1 MSARNTGD
9 QPAFI
14 KATVL
19 ASAVMIALQVA
30 AKATR
35 DALFITSF
43 GVSLLPRM
51 VVTTAVLSIFL
62 TLWLARRLA
71 QQGPA
76 ILVPRLFAGSAILLA
91 VEWLLTFVSLRPA
104 AFLVYLHITAFGA
117 LLISA
122 FWALVNESFDPRS
135 ARRAVGLITAGGSV
149 GGLLGGLLTERM
161 GTAFSASSMLPLLAL
176 LQVSLAIL
184 VLPLARTSANR
195 PQSPETGDTTSSGI
209 EALRHSSYLRLLL
222 YLVALAAAAEGV
234 LDYVFKLQA
243 SRVTDGPG
251 LLRLFAVFYTATSLL
266 TVLLQVSVLRTIF
279 NRLGVARSTMVL
291 PGGVVLGS
299 LGGLVAPGFPSVA
312 VARAVETVL
321 RNSVFRS
328 TQELLY
334 SPVSALERRAAKP
347 VVDVGGA
354 RLGDIA
360 GAGLAQLA
368 ILAAPLQVTPLLLGT
383 TVALALGTLAIAR
396 RMQRGYL
403 GALERS
409 LRAREDQLGP
419 EEVAA
424 AMFQTVGAIDL
435 TSFRLNP
442 ARVPTLPEAGS
453 TAAAQE
459 KETLQPSLA
468 EVAAVRSRLRGPP
481 LAGDQVGGVIDLLAW
496 DAVASD
502 AVAALRRVASENLEL
517 LTRRLLD
524 PDEDFAVRRRL
535 VAVLADSFTDQSFE
549 ALLGALVD
557 RRFEVRYRAG
567 GALARMVERMPG
579 VRVKEDQ
586 VMNAIH
592 RELTVERGVWEG
604 RRLLDADDE
613 LWSPMEADIVRDR
626 ANRSL
631 EHVFTLLSLVRPA
644 APLRLAYRALL
655 TEDPYLRGT
664 ALEYLES
671 VLPESIRVPL
681 WPFLEQTDRPRRQP
695 RPSGEVVQELL
706 ASKESIVLALAAVRQ
721 RATPKE
727 GNPKT

>member
-1 MSARNTGD
+1 
-9 QPAFI
+9 
-14 KATVL
+14 
-19 ASAVMIALQVA
+19 
-30 AKATR
+30 
-35 DALFITSF
+35 
-43 GVSLLPRM
+43 
-51 VVTTAVLSIFL
+51 
-62 TLWLARRLA
+62 
-71 QQGPA
+71 
-76 ILVPRLFAGSAILLA
+76 
-91 VEWLLTFVSLRPA
+91 
-104 AFLVYLHITAFGA
+104 
-117 LLISA
+117 
-122 FWALVNESFDPRS
+122 
-135 ARRAVGLITAGGSV
+135 
-149 GGLLGGLLTERM
+149 
-161 GTAFSASSMLPLLAL
+161 
-176 LQVSLAIL
+176 
-184 VLPLARTSANR
+184 
-195 PQSPETGDTTSSGI
+195 
-209 EALRHSSYLRLLL
+209 
-222 YLVALAAAAEGV
+222 
-234 LDYVFKLQA
+234 
-243 SRVTDGPG
+243 
-251 LLRLFAVFYTATSLL
+251 
-266 TVLLQVSVLRTIF
+266 
-279 NRLGVARSTMVL
+279 
-291 PGGVVLGS
+291 
-299 LGGLVAPGFPSVA
+299 
-312 VARAVETVL
+312 
-321 RNSVFRS
+321 
-328 TQELLY
+328 
-334 SPVSALERRAAKP
+334 
-347 VVDVGGA
+347 
-354 RLGDIA
+354 
-360 GAGLAQLA
+360 
-368 ILAAPLQVTPLLLGT
+368 
-383 TVALALGTLAIAR
+383 
-396 RMQRGYL
+396 
-403 GALERS
+403 
-409 LRAREDQLGP
+409 
-419 EEVAA
+419 
-424 AMFQTVGAIDL
+424 MFQSVGAIDL
-435 TSFRLNP
+435 TSLRLNP
-442 ARVPTLPEAGS
+442 ASIPTLPEAGS

-567 GALARMVERMPG
+567 GALARMMERMPG
-579 VRVKEDQ
+579 VRVKEEQ

-655 TEDPYLRGT
+655 TDDPYLRGT

-721 RATPKE
+721 RATPGE
-727 GNPKT
+727 GNPRS

>member
-1 MSARNTGD
+1 LSARNTGD
-9 QPAFI
+9 QAGFI
-14 KATVL
+14 RATVL

-76 ILVPRLFAGSAILLA
+76 TLVPRLFAGSAILLA
-91 VEWLLTFVSLRPA
+91 VEWLLSFVSLRPA
-104 AFLVYLHITAFGA
+104 AFLVYLHVTAFGA

-122 FWALVNESFDPRS
+122 FWALVNESYDPRS

-176 LQVSLAIL
+176 LQLSMAIL

-195 PQSPETGDTTSSGI
+195 PQLPETGDTTSSGI

-279 NRLGVARSTMVL
+279 NRLGVARSTMLL

-299 LGGLVAPGFPSVA
+299 LGGLIAPGFLSVA

-383 TVALALGTLAIAR
+383 TVALALGTLAVAR

-435 TSFRLNP
+435 TSLRLNP
-442 ARVPTLPEAGS
+442 ASIPTLPEAGS

-567 GALARMVERMPG
+567 GALARMMERMPG
-579 VRVKEDQ
+579 VRVKEEQ

-655 TEDPYLRGT
+655 TDDPYLRGT

-721 RATPKE
+721 RATPGE
-727 GNPKT
+727 GNPRS

>member
-1 MSARNTGD
+1 
-9 QPAFI
+9 
-14 KATVL
+14 
-19 ASAVMIALQVA
+19 MIALQVA

-51 VVTTAVLSIFL
+51 VVTAAVLSMFL

-76 ILVPRLFAGSAILLA
+76 TLVPRLFAGSAIMLA

-161 GTAFSASSMLPLLAL
+161 GTAFSASSMLPVLAL
-176 LQVSLAIL
+176 LQLSLVVL
-184 VLPLARTSANR
+184 VLPLARTSAGR
-195 PQSPETGDTTSSGI
+195 PQSPEMGDTTSSAL

-243 SRVTDGPG
+243 SRITDGPG

-279 NRLGVARSTMVL
+279 NRLGVARSTMLL
-291 PGGVVLGS
+291 PAGVALGS
-299 LGGLVAPGFPSVA
+299 LGGLMVPGFPSVA
-312 VARAVETVL
+312 LARAVETVF

-328 TQELLY
+328 AQELLY

-435 TSFRLNP
+435 TSLRVNP
-442 ARVPTLPEAGS
+442 ASIPTLPEAGPP
-453 TAAAQE
+453 APEPDKE
-459 KETLQPSLA
+459 KPQPSLA
-468 EVAAVRSRLRGPP
+468 PDVAAMRSRLGGPP

-502 AVAALRRVASENLEL
+502 AVAALRRVASGNLGL

-549 ALLGALVD
+549 ALLGALGD

-567 GALARMVERMPG
+567 GALARMMERMPG
-579 VRVKEDQ
+579 VPVKEEQ

-592 RELTVERGVWEG
+592 REVTVERGVWEG

-613 LWSPMEADIVRDR
+613 LWSPLEADIVRDR

-655 TEDPYLRGT
+655 TEDAYLRGT

-671 VLPESIRVPL
+671 VLPESIRLPL

-695 RPSGEVVQELL
+695 RPPGEVVQELL

-721 RATPKE
+721 RATPAK
-727 GNPKT
+727 GNPRT